1 MAFELSFSII
11 SYLSVGSLWN
21 LAVMIG
27 RQHASTYFF
36 ILGGGGQFTVNITGI
51 FLSLDGHNNRS

>member
-27 RQHASTYFF
+27 RQHTSSYW
-36 ILGGGGQFTVNITGI
+36 GGGGQFTVNITGI